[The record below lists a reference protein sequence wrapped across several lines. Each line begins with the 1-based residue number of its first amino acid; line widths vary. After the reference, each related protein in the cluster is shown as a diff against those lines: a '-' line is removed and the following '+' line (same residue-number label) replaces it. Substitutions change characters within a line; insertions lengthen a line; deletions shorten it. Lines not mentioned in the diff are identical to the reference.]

1 MKCPNQMSFEFCL
14 MNPSIILPTARTF
27 RVGAHLGP
35 GLGLLARLLAEKI
48 AFQEAFKKRLNFTS
62 ILTSIFVPLG
72 SILRPNLLPKVDQK
86 SIKNRSLD
94 AFHFGFHYFI
104 DF

>member
-1 MKCPNQMSFEFCL
+1 

-27 RVGAHLGP
+27 RVGAHLGAP
-35 GLGLLARLLAEKI
+35 IGLLARFLAEKI
-48 AFQEAFKKRLNFTS
+48 AFQEAFKKQSNFTS

-72 SILRPNLLPKVDQK
+72 SILRPNLGAKIDQK
-86 SIKNRSLD
+86 SIKNQSQD
-94 AFHFGFHYFI
+94 AFHFGFHSVI

>member
-1 MKCPNQMSFEFCL
+1 MEFCL
-14 MNPSIILPTARTF
+14 LNPSIILPTVRTF
-27 RVGAHLGP
+27 RVGALLKP

-48 AFQEAFKKRLNFTS
+48 AFQEAFKKRSNFTS

-72 SILRPNLLPKVDQK
+72 SIFRPNLGAKIDQK
-86 SIKNRSLD
+86 SIKNRSQD
-94 AFHFGFHYFI
+94 AFHFGFHFFI